1 MQVYVETY
9 GCQMNEYDSELVRSI
24 LRQNR
29 FEVVAT
35 PETADVVLLNTCA
48 IREHAH
54 QKVFGR
60 VRVLGQLRR
69 RNPDLRIGILGCMAQ
84 SLKDDL
90 LRQGSGVDLVAGP
103 DAYKRLP
110 SLIRQ
115 VVETGIPGKEIDLS
129 EYETYSDVYPER
141 VPGVNAWIA
150 CMRGCDNFCTFCV
163 VPYTRGRERSRS
175 PESVVEETQRL
186 AAQGYKQ
193 VTLLGQNVN
202 SYGADGVD
210 FAELL
215 LRVAD
220 VPGIERVRFTSP
232 HPKDFPRPLLA
243 AIATH
248 PKICKQIHLPL
259 QAGSDRILERMRRT
273 YTKQEFLDLVDEIRG
288 TIPGVCLST
297 DLIAGFP
304 TETQGEF
311 EETVEV
317 VERVGFDSAFI
328 FKYSERKNTIA
339 QRKYPD
345 DVPEAVKSDRVV
357 LLNEIQKAISIE
369 RNRAWIGRT
378 VQVLFEG
385 PSRKSEDDLLGR
397 DDGNHGVVVPRGRLR
412 PGDLVAVEIVGASA
426 HTLLGRQAGPDGAP
440 SRSPGAPQAATIRPS
455 WA

>member
-1 MQVYVETY
+1 
-9 GCQMNEYDSELVRSI
+9 
-24 LRQNR
+24 
-29 FEVVAT
+29 
-35 PETADVVLLNTCA
+35 
-48 IREHAH
+48 
-54 QKVFGR
+54 
-60 VRVLGQLRR
+60 
-69 RNPDLRIGILGCMAQ
+69 
-84 SLKDDL
+84 
-90 LRQGSGVDLVAGP
+90 
-103 DAYKRLP
+103 
-110 SLIRQ
+110 
-115 VVETGIPGKEIDLS
+115 
-129 EYETYSDVYPER
+129 
-141 VPGVNAWIA
+141 
-150 CMRGCDNFCTFCV
+150 
-163 VPYTRGRERSRS
+163 
-175 PESVVEETQRL
+175 
-186 AAQGYKQ
+186 
-193 VTLLGQNVN
+193 
-202 SYGADGVD
+202 
-210 FAELL
+210 L

-397 DDGNHGVVVPRGRLR
+397 DDGNHGVVVPRGRSR